1 MKMNKTILKSL
12 LFFVVI
18 LLSGC
23 GSGTDSSKTVI
34 TMALDQNYTIES
46 GDVITTTS
54 DDANVT
60 VTLQAEDGTRIAR
73 LVSGTAIIEQY

>member
-1 MKMNKTILKSL
+1 MKKTILKSI
-12 LFFVVI
+12 LFFIVI

-23 GSGTDSSKTVI
+23 GSGTDSTKTVI